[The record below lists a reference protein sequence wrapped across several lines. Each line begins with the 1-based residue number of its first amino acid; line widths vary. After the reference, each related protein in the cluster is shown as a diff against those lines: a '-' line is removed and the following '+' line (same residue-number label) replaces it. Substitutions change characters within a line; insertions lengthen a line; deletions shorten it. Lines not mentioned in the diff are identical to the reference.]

1 MVADDGIAVD
11 RMMWRMPP
19 VSELPAPVITGARKA
34 GLFALR
40 GYLAMAMILVIVKVV
55 LMAIGH

>member
-1 MVADDGIAVD
+1 
-11 RMMWRMPP
+11 MMWRMPP